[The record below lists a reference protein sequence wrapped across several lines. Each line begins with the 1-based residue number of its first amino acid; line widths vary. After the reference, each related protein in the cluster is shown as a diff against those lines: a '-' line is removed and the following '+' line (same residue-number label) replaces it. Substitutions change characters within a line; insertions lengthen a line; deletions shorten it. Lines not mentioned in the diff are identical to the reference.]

1 MVTSTAARWLRR
13 RSRAPRRSCSR
24 GQHGGRRAEGDI
36 LGNVDNFA
44 YSVPDHVAE
53 ELTATTFERV
63 VRHWGRYDQR
73 LSSQRTWI
81 MAIARNVLI
90 DHFRRSRYRVGLSLD
105 EVPALLERLAAT
117 EDPADRYASVDL
129 LKHWLGRLSAR
140 EREVL
145 ALRYGADLPTAEIAR
160 ALDLS
165 EANVLQISS
174 RALRRLR
181 RALESS
187 EIAGSERI
195 SDSA

>member
-1 MVTSTAARWLRR
+1 
-13 RSRAPRRSCSR
+13 
-24 GQHGGRRAEGDI
+24 
-36 LGNVDNFA
+36 
-44 YSVPDHVAE
+44 
-53 ELTATTFERV
+53 
-63 VRHWGRYDQR
+63 
-73 LSSQRTWI
+73 
-81 MAIARNVLI
+81 
-90 DHFRRSRYRVGLSLD
+90 
-105 EVPALLERLAAT
+105 
-117 EDPADRYASVDL
+117 